1 MQRTAKQKK
10 KKFSAWAIRLGLVC
24 VCVYLGVYLISVQM
38 EIIAKR
44 QQLDNVNQQVS
55 AQQAEN
61 EELQRTLD
69 TDDEAA
75 YMERLART
83 KLGYALPN
91 ERVFIDMSG
100 N

>member
-1 MQRTAKQKK
+1 MQQKK
-10 KKFSAWAIRLGLVC
+10 KRKKRVSAWAIRLGLAL
-24 VCVYLGVYLISVQM
+24 VCVYLGVSLISVQM

-44 QQLDNVNQQVS
+44 QQLENVDQQVLT
-55 AQQAEN
+55 QQAEN

-100 N
+100 K

>member
-1 MQRTAKQKK
+1 M
-10 KKFSAWAIRLGLVC
+10 S
-24 VCVYLGVYLISVQM
+24 LISVQM

-44 QQLDNVNQQVS
+44 QQLENVDQQVLT
-55 AQQAEN
+55 QQAEN

-100 N
+100 K

>member
-1 MQRTAKQKK
+1 MQRTAKKKK

-24 VCVYLGVYLISVQM
+24 VCVYLGVSLISVQM

-83 KLGYALPN
+83 KLGYELPN